1 METPRR
7 RRPATKG
14 ARPALGLAFA
24 LAATLLAGCASRG
37 TLEGRVRLPADRAKD
52 VVVMAWLEDGSPPP
66 GPVLRARVVQARGR
80 FEPRVLV
87 VEAGT
92 IVEFEN
98 QDRVFHKVFSITP
111 AAKFALGAY
120 RTGEVR
126 ESSFGRAGV
135 IQVYCE
141 LHPKEVLYVIVV
153 PDRWHT
159 RPAPDGAFAFDR
171 MPHGSYMLRAWHPAF
186 GNVTQR
192 VEVPVKRPAVLTF
205 DR

>member
-1 METPRR
+1 MP
-7 RRPATKG
+7 G

-37 TLEGRVRLPADRAKD
+37 ALVGRVRMPADRPKD

-66 GPVLRARVVQARGR
+66 APVLRARVVQAHGR

-92 IVEFEN
+92 TVEFEN
-98 QDRVFHKVFSITP
+98 RDRVFHKVFSITP
-111 AAKFALGAY
+111 AAKFALAAS

-126 ESSFGRAGV
+126 ETAFVQAGV

-141 LHPKEVLYVIVV
+141 FHPKEVLYVVVV

-159 RPAPDGAFAFDR
+159 RPAADGAFTFDR
-171 MPHGSYMLRAWHPAF
+171 MPRGSYLLRAWHPAF
-186 GNVTQR
+186 GEVTRR
-192 VEVPVKRPAVLTF
+192 VEVPNRNPAVLTF
-205 DR
+205 DQ